1 MIRFLDAAGLA
12 ARPALAA
19 QMHAHRAAQFH
30 ARLGW
35 DVSVDGGEERDQYDG
50 GRALYAVLT
59 DGVRHLGSMR
69 FLPTRG
75 RTMTEEHFDFLYPG
89 APIRDAAIWECT
101 RFAIAPGA
109 PTGGAAAL
117 LLGGLELGLSLG
129 LSGSIGVYGPSME
142 RVYARLGWPP
152 IRLGAEA
159 ELRLGLWRYH
169 PRLRR
174 PLERR
179 AGLSSRAVRQGLRI
193 DGIAGGR
200 VPAPL

>member
-50 GRALYAVLT
+50 GAALYAVLT
-59 DGVRHLGSMR
+59 DGTRHLGSMR

-75 RTMTEEHFDFLYPG
+75 RTMTEEHFAFLYPG
-89 APIRDAAIWECT
+89 SPIRDAAIWECT
-101 RFAIAPGA
+101 RFAVAPGA
-109 PTGGAAAL
+109 PAGAAAAL
-117 LLGGLELGLSLG
+117 LLGGLELGLALG
-129 LSGSIGVYGPSME
+129 LTGSIGVYGASME

-152 IRLGAEA
+152 IRLGASGD
-159 ELRLGLWRYH
+159 LRLGLWRYGA
-169 PRLRR
+169 RLRR
-174 PLERR
+174 PLARR
-179 AGLSSRAVRQGLRI
+179 AGLGARAVRHGLRI
-193 DGIAGGR
+193 DGIAGR
-200 VPAPL
+200 PRSAPL